1 MSEPNS
7 PLNSQ
12 EHSSNESSLN
22 WWNPFP
28 DLSEET
34 DLVEQDSTSLL
45 HADSSPASHQTNVK
59 NADAKNASLENFP
72 TPDRPTPDRP
82 TTEADAPANGAHVA
96 VIAAWSEGIANQTDP
111 PNLADLISL
120 IQELNQCNG
129 VLLDRVSQ
137 LEEALERSQQA
148 LQVQGERS
156 TEPLVAPHQAEDLTT
171 AQAQIAN
178 LFSQLEFAHQANQ
191 RQQIL
196 TETLTAGLESSQER
210 VAQLE
215 REAALLQQRYN
226 EQSQRLVQSEGSCRD
241 LQARLQRQQRYTL
254 QFKAALEK
262 CLEMP
267 APQYEGSETIA
278 PPTDVLS
285 LPKAQQIQPWS
296 TPGQTVD
303 PTLPWM
309 KLHAGSGTSEVE
321 EAVDVAD
328 LFAALEMTEQ
338 ELIAAEPE
346 QAADEPVLPS
356 PVKMASLHLPTF
368 TETTAQ
374 TTAET
379 ANLSQVAE
387 PIEPQAIET
396 GSEQGV
402 GINEAALDEPLPS
415 PDTSSAPISYNLKD
429 KSESVIDPAL
439 IEHLSTTVQPLA
451 DMLAEAMLAVTQPAH
466 PDSVHSDHHPAVS
479 SLDAPQAAEPSIETT
494 EALVDDVMICD
505 PDALLASAMNEAED
519 ALWQDLARL
528 IEVST
533 EDVVKASLSGD
544 LAAFESIN
552 FGAIE
557 AKPDVQSQPD
567 RSTPAADS
575 VPQMPAM
582 SVANQPTTQPVA
594 LSTSALTDD
603 AETESSDPNSS
614 EDLSPLSTNL
624 SWPSPLLNP
633 LRPPKGKRS
642 LSHVELPSFVRQE
655 PSNPIVT

>member
-12 EHSSNESSLN
+12 EHSEESSLN

-28 DLSEET
+28 ELPEET
-34 DLVEQDSTSLL
+34 NLVEQ
-45 HADSSPASHQTNVK
+45 SPAHPPHAGSSSGSKDKPNSKNVP
-59 NADAKNASLENFP
+59 AKNSNSV
-72 TPDRPTPDRP
+72 DRSKV
-82 TTEADAPANGAHVA
+82 EAADLANSGEGTSANHVA
-96 VIAAWSEGIANQTDP
+96 VIAAWSENAANQTDP

-137 LEEALERSQQA
+137 LEEALERSQQV
-148 LQVQGERS
+148 LQSPVERLPDS
-156 TEPLVAPHQAEDLTT
+156 LSSPHDADDLAT
-171 AQAQIAN
+171 AQAQIAT
-178 LFSQLEFAHQANQ
+178 LFSQLEFAHQTNQ

-196 TETLTAGLESSQER
+196 TETLTAELESSQER

-226 EQSQRLVQSEGSCRD
+226 EQSQLLVQSEGSCRD
-241 LQARLQRQQRYTL
+241 LQSRLQRQQRYTL

-267 APQYEGSETIA
+267 APQYEGLETSA
-278 PPTDVLS
+278 PPTDILA
-285 LPKAQQIQPWS
+285 LPRAQQIQPWS
-296 TPGQTVD
+296 TPVQFVD

-309 KLHAGSGTSEVE
+309 KLHSGAENLEAADVEAVNETGLYAASEEVE
-321 EAVDVAD
+321 PELIEVEALLRAD
-328 LFAALEMTEQ
+328 L
-338 ELIAAEPE
+338 
-346 QAADEPVLPS
+346 AADEPFPARSKIIHLD
-356 PVKMASLHLPTF
+356 LPTF
-368 TETTAQ
+368 GEA
-374 TTAET
+374 
-379 ANLSQVAE
+379 ANLPQPAE
-387 PIEPQAIET
+387 PIESQATVET
-396 GSEQGV
+396 SDAV
-402 GINEAALDEPLPS
+402 VPANPS
-415 PDTSSAPISYNLKD
+415 QISYDLKAKD
-429 KSESVIDPAL
+429 HLEIDPAL

-451 DMLAEAMLAVTQPAH
+451 DMLAEAMLAATQSVQQDDELAASDAEEPQVNELVSVEAVNEGISEATDSPA
-466 PDSVHSDHHPAVS
+466 
-479 SLDAPQAAEPSIETT
+479 
-494 EALVDDVMICD
+494 DDVMIH
-505 PDALLASAMNEAED
+505 DADTLLASAMNEAED

-557 AKPDVQSQPD
+557 SKPDVQPPQ
-567 RSTPAADS
+567 AAHLNQQMDS
-575 VPQMPAM
+575 AQR
-582 SVANQPTTQPVA
+582 PT
-594 LSTSALTDD
+594 S
-603 AETESSDPNSS
+603 
-614 EDLSPLSTNL
+614 LSPDQPASQDNSLVENVVADAISEQPNESKTSDASSPLTANL

-655 PSNPIVT
+655 SSNPIAT

>member
-12 EHSSNESSLN
+12 EHSLEESEESSLN

-28 DLSEET
+28 ELPEET
-34 DLVEQDSTSLL
+34 DLVEQCPAHPS
-45 HADSSPASHQTNVK
+45 HAGNSSHSEDKTNSQNVPAKKPRSSNRPVVEA
-59 NADAKNASLENFP
+59 ADLATHGEGMSAS
-72 TPDRPTPDRP
+72 
-82 TTEADAPANGAHVA
+82 HVA
-96 VIAAWSEGIANQTDP
+96 VIAAWSENAANQTDP

-148 LQVQGERS
+148 LQSQGERS
-156 TEPLVAPHQAEDLTT
+156 PDSSSPYDADDLAT
-171 AQAQIAN
+171 AQAQIAT
-178 LFSQLEFAHQANQ
+178 LFSQLEFAHQTNQ

-196 TETLTAGLESSQER
+196 TETLTAELESSQER

-226 EQSQRLVQSEGSCRD
+226 EQSQLLVQSEGSCRD

-267 APQYEGSETIA
+267 APQYEGLETIA
-278 PPTDVLS
+278 PPTDILA
-285 LPKAQQIQPWS
+285 LPRVQQIQPWS
-296 TPGQTVD
+296 TPGQSVD

-309 KLHAGSGTSEVE
+309 KLHSGVENLEV
-321 EAVDVAD
+321 VDVEVANETR
-328 LFAALEMTEQ
+328 LLAASEGVEPELTEAEAALIA
-338 ELIAAEPE
+338 ELE
-346 QAADEPVLPS
+346 ADESFPARSKVIHLD
-356 PVKMASLHLPTF
+356 LPTF
-368 TETTAQ
+368 NEGA
-374 TTAET
+374 
-379 ANLSQVAE
+379 ANGAAVNLNQFAE
-387 PIEPQAIET
+387 PIESQAMVET
-396 GSEQGV
+396 SDAVVQT
-402 GINEAALDEPLPS
+402 NLPS
-415 PDTSSAPISYNLKD
+415 PISYDLKAKDNL
-429 KSESVIDPAL
+429 EIDPAL

-451 DMLAEAMLAVTQPAH
+451 DMLAEAMLTATQ
-466 PDSVHSDHHPAVS
+466 SVQQ
-479 SLDAPQAAEPSIETT
+479 DAEFATSEAAELQVNQLMSIEAIDEAPVDEVLNEVT
-494 EALVDDVMICD
+494 ESSADDVMIHD

-552 FGAIE
+552 FAAIE
-557 AKPDVQSQPD
+557 TKSDIQPPETVQLNQPVD
-567 RSTPAADS
+567 SVQRSTSPAPYQPASQDSSLVENEVADAVS
-575 VPQMPAM
+575 E
-582 SVANQPTTQPVA
+582 QPNEPK
-594 LSTSALTDD
+594 SDD
-603 AETESSDPNSS
+603 V
-614 EDLSPLSTNL
+614 LSPLAANL

-655 PSNPIVT
+655 SSNPIAT